1 MKGTGAAATLT
12 LAWGCVIL
20 GACQLVGGITD
31 RTLATTSSGGDDA
44 TSTVDSPASEPP
56 RDGSGGVAA
65 EAGRDADGG
74 VDGDAGEDAGRG
86 CLTNAECT
94 ALATAAGPSD
104 AGVNDAG
111 GDAAP
116 FSGTLDG
123 GIIPAVCVQ
132 SVGRCAPLLTQ
143 DCRAI
148 YGDYLNDNSI
158 LIGTIFNTTGSLAG
172 SNIPRQQA
180 ALLAAQEINSSVSG
194 GGIPPGPDGGAV
206 RPLLVVECDPTVNPI
221 RAASHLAIDLHVPA
235 VVGPNVAE
243 DSLNI
248 TQQVSAAAGM
258 LLMTPTVPI
267 DPVTN
272 LMDQGL
278 TWRDVPS
285 DHQRAPL
292 YADQIGGLYTQL
304 LSDRGGTLKLAVVVR
319 NDALGSS
326 ALNSIS
332 NVQFGSTT
340 IGGSGSNVSIDE
352 YALSDTTAQANIAT
366 KYATTFVPDIVFVI
380 AQEAVNSIVVP
391 LEQKLTAANYTGKR
405 PYYIA
410 TDTAK
415 TSGWLSAP
423 SGVPSDFPSRVRG
436 VGVTPD
442 ATSVAV
448 FASFNA
454 AYKGYYGTNPG
465 TSGMGPSYDAMYSIA
480 YAIAAIRGMPIT
492 GASIAQ
498 GLNAL
503 DYGTAFSVGAN
514 SASGAFQALTSV
526 GHIALQGTF
535 TLMHW
540 DNNGDI
546 VGGTLQVWCVSTS
559 SGTPSFAAS
568 GRNLD
573 LTSMQITGTYTQC
586 N

>member
-1 MKGTGAAATLT
+1 MKGARSEATLM
-12 LAWGCVIL
+12 LAWGCVTL

-31 RTLATTSSGGDDA
+31 RTLEKTSAGDDDA
-44 TSTVDSPASEPP
+44 TTTIDSPTDAPP

-65 EAGRDADGG
+65 EGGRDAYGG
-74 VDGDAGEDAGRG
+74 IDGDAGEDAAPG

-104 AGVNDAG
+104 DGG

-116 FSGTLDG
+116 FNGTLDG
-123 GIIPAVCVQ
+123 GVVPAVCVQ
-132 SVGRCAPLLTQ
+132 SIGRCAPLLTQ

-158 LIGTIFNTTGSLAG
+158 LVGTIFNTTGSLAG

-180 ALLAAQEINSSVSG
+180 ALLAAQEINSTISG

-285 DHQRAPL
+285 DSQRAPL
-292 YADQIGGLYTQL
+292 YADQIGALYTQL

-326 ALNSIS
+326 ALHSIS

-352 YALSDTTAQANIAT
+352 YALTDTTAQANIAT

-380 AQEAVNSIVVP
+380 AQEAVTSIVIP
-391 LEQKLTAANYTGKR
+391 LEQKLTDANYAGKR

-423 SGVPSDFPSRVRG
+423 ARVPADFPTRVRG

-448 FASFNA
+448 FDSFNA
-454 AYKGYYGTNPG
+454 AFKGYYGSNPG

-480 YAIAAIRGMPIT
+480 YAIAATRGMPVT
-492 GASIAQ
+492 GTSIAQ

-503 DYGTAFSVGAN
+503 DYGAAFSVGAN
-514 SASGAFQALTSV
+514 SASGAFQALASA

-559 SGTPSFAAS
+559 GGTPAFSAS

>member
-1 MKGTGAAATLT
+1 MRRAGIATLT
-12 LAWGCVIL
+12 LAWACVVL

-31 RTLATTSSGGDDA
+31 RTLEAPGDDHDA
-44 TSTVDSPASEPP
+44 STDDASVVEA
-56 RDGSGGVAA
+56 SAA
-65 EAGRDADGG
+65 DAGRADAVADAQG
-74 VDGDAGEDAGRG
+74 VDGDAAGNDAAPG

-94 ALATAAGPSD
+94 DLATREGPPD
-104 AGVNDAG
+104 AGVSDAG

-116 FSGTLDG
+116 FSGTLEG
-123 GIIPAVCVQ
+123 GVVPAVCLRPA
-132 SVGRCAPLLTQ
+132 GRCAPLLSQ

-148 YGDYLNDNSI
+148 YGDYLNDDSI
-158 LIGTIFNTTGSLAG
+158 LIGTIFNTTGPLAG

-180 ALLAAQEINSSVSG
+180 ALLAATEINSSISG
-194 GGIPPGPDGGAV
+194 GGIPPAVDGGPV
-206 RPLLVVECDPTVNPI
+206 RPLLVVECDPTQNTI
-221 RAASHLAIDLHVPA
+221 RTASHLADDLQVPA

-243 DSLNI
+243 DALNI
-248 TQQVSAAAGM
+248 TQQVSASAGM

-272 LMDQGL
+272 LNDNGL
-278 TWRDVPS
+278 TWRDIPS

-292 YADQIGGLYTQL
+292 YADQIGALYSQL
-304 LSDRGGTLKLAVVVR
+304 LPDGGGTLKLAIPVR

-332 NVQFGSTT
+332 NVQFGSAT
-340 IGGSGSNVSIDE
+340 IGGSGSNVSIDK
-352 YALSDTTAQANIAT
+352 YDLTDTVTQANIAT

-380 AQEAVNSIVVP
+380 AQEAVTSVVIP
-391 LEQKLTAANYTGKR
+391 LEQQLTASNYQGRR

-415 TSGWLSAP
+415 TSGWLSRP
-423 SGVPSDFPSRVRG
+423 SGVPADFPTRVRG

-442 ATSVAV
+442 ANSVDV

-454 AYKGYYGTNPG
+454 AFKLAYGTNPG
-465 TSGMGPSYDAMYSIA
+465 TSGMGPSYDAMYSLA
-480 YAIAAIRGMPIT
+480 YAIAAT
-492 GASIAQ
+492 GGAPVTGTSVAR
-498 GLNAL
+498 GLNSL
-503 DYGTAFSVGAN
+503 DYGAAFDVGVN
-514 SASGAFQALTSV
+514 SASGAFQALAAS

-546 VGGTLQVWCVSTS
+546 VGGTLQVWCVSQT
-559 SGTPSFAAS
+559 GGEAFAAS

-573 LTSMQITGTYTQC
+573 LTSGEITGTYVQC